1 MGRVEVCVRGEW
13 GAVCD
18 DYWDNTDAQ
27 VVCKQLGYSSS
38 KQFILGMCEHQF
50 KWILFITSVDA
61 TVYNDNYRGSG
72 SFVMDDVACNGTEK
86 RLYDCL
92 HASVH
97 DCSDYDDASVLCSR

>member
-1 MGRVEVCVRGEW
+1 M
-13 GAVCD
+13 
-18 DYWDNTDAQ
+18 
-27 VVCKQLGYSSS
+27 
-38 KQFILGMCEHQF
+38 
-50 KWILFITSVDA
+50 LFITLTDA
-61 TVYNDNYRGSG
+61 TVYYEYFRGSG